1 MEEDFEVVAQVA
13 DGDRA
18 LDILHQGE
26 PDILLMDLRMP
37 GLHGRATVQR
47 LQGSISRTRV
57 IVLTAFMR
65 EPGRAAIGYPGDCIE
80 ANRGY
85 SSRAC
90 GRFMPAR
97 YGWIR
102 T

>member
-1 MEEDFEVVAQVA
+1 VVAQVA

-57 IVLTAFMR
+57 IVLAAFMR
-65 EPGRAAIGYPGDCIE
+65 EPGRAAIGHPGDCIE